1 MSVCIEETTFGT
13 LQSPHECAQLAQS
26 AGAAWIDFGYCS
38 SLTVTAVYL
47 SGFRLTF
54 IEFR

>member
-1 MSVCIEETTFGT
+1 MSVCIEETKFGT